1 MAKRNYIPWSS
12 SEEKNLLPWLHQHQ
26 GLTWEQLAEEY
37 CAEVNDGRTFESLR
51 SKRAQLR
58 KGIKRLRAIHP
69 ERLGPSRPTAQKARR
84 QQRRESNS
92 DSTIR
97 IPVPPLLELKSRSPE
112 AQAVLALMELQNP
125 LDQIRS
131 PFTPQT
137 LHASMPRGNGF
148 DAASFPSQTSR
159 QAHVQTPET
168 PCQDHIVH
176 VKNTQRHTVEDK
188 DGTSE
193 AFFSGGGNH
202 HAPSARCQEQPRSI
216 TSLWQL
222 FRCLADGARIPK
234 PAKIRKKQHSQ
245 LNRTSQDKPLR
256 VFPVEDSLFPRNP
269 VGFQEESSD

>member
-1 MAKRNYIPWSS
+1 MAKRSYIPWSS

-69 ERLGPSRPTAQKARR
+69 ERLGPSRRARKARR
-84 QQRRESNS
+84 QQQRESNS
-92 DSTIR
+92 DSMIR

-112 AQAVLALMELQNP
+112 AQAVLALMELHNP
-125 LDQIRS
+125 LGQQRS
-131 PFTPQT
+131 P
-137 LHASMPRGNGF
+137 LASMPRGNGF
-148 DAASFPSQTSR
+148 DAASLPSQTSR

-168 PCQDHIVH
+168 PRQDRIIRDEI
-176 VKNTQRHTVEDK
+176 TQRHTVGDK

-193 AFFSGGGNH
+193 AFFSGGENH
-202 HAPSARCQEQPRSI
+202 HTLSARRQEQPRSI

-222 FRCLADGARIPK
+222 FRRLADGARIPR
-234 PAKIRKKQHSQ
+234 PAKSRKQHHSQ
-245 LNRTSQDKPLR
+245 
-256 VFPVEDSLFPRNP
+256 
-269 VGFQEESSD
+269 